1 MTDNPFDLHY
11 EYQWAQETSLL
22 ELRETL
28 DKLGAAGWELVNV
41 CQEVRVNEQ
50 RANGVIYTAFL
61 NRRILA

>member
-28 DKLGAAGWELVNV
+28 NALGAAGWELVNV
-41 CQEVRVNEQ
+41 CQEVTYNPYGP
-50 RANGVIYTAFL
+50 NDVIYTAFL
-61 NRRILA
+61 KRRITA